1 VRHTTKVDNTLD
13 RVIQANTALDLSVS
27 DLKQSMELV
36 ATRLATVEKARTTL
50 STPGTVELDPVS
62 LWTSGRR
69 SSHQHQGVGT
79 AEVQPSSHTLV
90 RGEHAIT
97 TTDHFTLSDE
107 DDEFEHTEYDN
118 FTTHRPQSGPKFP
131 RSDFPISTVTTRNGT
146 RKIVKNISS
155 YMESSNVCGLI
166 LPLCSSKGMQHYGC
180 RPMRHYIALLH
191 GQSCV

>member
-50 STPGTVELDPVS
+50 STPGTAELDPG
-62 LWTSGRR
+62 L
-69 SSHQHQGVGT
+69 
-79 AEVQPSSHTLV
+79 
-90 RGEHAIT
+90 I
-97 TTDHFTLSDE
+97 
-107 DDEFEHTEYDN
+107 
-118 FTTHRPQSGPKFP
+118 
-131 RSDFPISTVTTRNGT
+131 FPISTVTTRNGG
-146 RKIVKNISS
+146 RKVVRNISN
-155 YMESSNVCGLI
+155 YTASNSVCGLL
-166 LPLCSSKGMQHYGC
+166 LPPCISKGMQHYGC